1 MPSPFPGVD
10 PYLEAHDLWED
21 VHARLA
27 NAISVQLQPRLRPR
41 YFAALTPYVTYED
54 VAIEQI
60 SAIKPDIAL
69 LVREPLPI
77 GAAAHE
83 SAAPYTAVS
92 MIDWSDVAAKT
103 QRIEIRAVGSN
114 TLVTVIEILSPSNK
128 QPGTDSYEAYQR
140 KRRDVLHSDV
150 HLLELDLLR
159 RGTRWPFNTALPDAP
174 YFAFLGRAGC
184 HPLVEV
190 WPITFREPPLPVA
203 IPLRPPDPDIA
214 LDLGLALAEI
224 YEQGAF
230 ELRIDYRQAPPPPAL
245 SPDESAWI
253 DKVLHEAGLR

>member
-1 MPSPFPGVD
+1 
-10 PYLEAHDLWED
+10 
-21 VHARLA
+21 
-27 NAISVQLQPRLRPR
+27 
-41 YFAALTPYVTYED
+41 
-54 VAIEQI
+54 
-60 SAIKPDIAL
+60 
-69 LVREPLPI
+69 
-77 GAAAHE
+77 
-83 SAAPYTAVS
+83 
-92 MIDWSDVAAKT
+92 MIDWPEVAAKT

-128 QPGTDSYEAYQR
+128 QAGTDSYEAYQR
-140 KRRDVLHSDV
+140 KRRDLLQSDV

-159 RGTRWPFNTALPDAP
+159 RGTRWPFNTVLPDAP
-174 YFAFLGRAGC
+174 YFAFLGRAGS

-190 WPITFREPPLPVA
+190 WPITFCEPPLPVA

-245 SPDESAWI
+245 SPDESVWI